1 MSTFKNLW
9 SFFTKK
15 DKLFFLII
23 IFMAIIQAVLEMI
36 GIAIIVPFITLLLKP
51 EKLIDY
57 DFLKDYI
64 NFETINFQSDIL
76 LVFCIVFFFIFLVK
90 NFFIFLST
98 KLIFKFIYNFRT
110 SLYLKLLNNI
120 IHQNY
125 LFYVKNNTSKISNIL
140 NNQVDTYT
148 LYVLRPTIF
157 FISELI
163 IFFGIFLLIILG
175 GFLDSLLFIIPI
187 LFFTMLIL
195 KRINRSIKSWSLVR
209 INESQKL
216 INSSYNLI
224 NSIKEVILFGKISDL
239 INKFK
244 EPIKLTS
251 NVEIKN
257 SVITIYP
264 KILLEQSLIL
274 ILVIIILSMSFTG
287 KITLLFF
294 S

>member
-1 MSTFKNLW
+1 M
-9 SFFTKK
+9 
-15 DKLFFLII
+15 
-23 IFMAIIQAVLEMI
+23 
-36 GIAIIVPFITLLLKP
+36 
-51 EKLIDY
+51 
-57 DFLKDYI
+57 
-64 NFETINFQSDIL
+64 
-76 LVFCIVFFFIFLVK
+76 
-90 NFFIFLST
+90 
-98 KLIFKFIYNFRT
+98 
-110 SLYLKLLNNI
+110 
-120 IHQNY
+120 
-125 LFYVKNNTSKISNIL
+125 
-140 NNQVDTYT
+140 
-148 LYVLRPTIF
+148 YVLRPTIF

-195 KRINRSIKSWSLVR
+195 KRINRSIKSWSLIR
-209 INESQKL
+209 INENQKL

-257 SVITIYP
+257 SVITIYL

-287 KITLLFF
+287 KLMMR
-294 S
+294 